1 MELLQDVGPRTSRS
15 ETHALIGAL
24 ADSDG
29 ETYAHSLSVAAT
41 ATQIARRLGLRGEE
55 LIDIEFGALLH
66 DIGKLCLP
74 QRLLSKPGPLT
85 DAERRLIRMHPDW
98 GARLV
103 ESIPGLEAVAAI
115 VRFHHERPDGQGYP
129 RGLPYAEIPVGAR
142 IVSVC
147 DAYGAMTKTRPYR
160 AALRHDA
167 ALAELGRHAGTQF
180 DPDVVEALI
189 EFVRVPERLS
199 A

>member
-1 MELLQDVGPRTSRS
+1 MALLQEVRSGTSRS
-15 ETHALIGAL
+15 ETHALIRAL

-29 ETYAHSLSVAAT
+29 ETYAHSLQVAAT
-41 ATQIARRLGLRGEE
+41 ATELARRLGLHGEE

-85 DAERRLIRMHPDW
+85 EAERRLIRMHPDW
-98 GARLV
+98 GAGLV
-103 ESIPGLEAVAAI
+103 ESIPGLEEVAAI
-115 VRFHHERPDGQGYP
+115 VRFHHERPDGTGYP
-129 RGLPYAEIPVGAR
+129 RGLASDDVPMGAR

-167 ALAELGRHAGTQF
+167 ALAELERHAGTQF
-180 DPDVVEALI
+180 DREAVEALI
-189 EFVRVPERLS
+189 ELVRLPERLS

>member
-1 MELLQDVGPRTSRS
+1 MALLQEVRSGTSRS
-15 ETHALIGAL
+15 ETHALIRAL
-24 ADSDG
+24 ADLDG
-29 ETYAHSLSVAAT
+29 ETYAHSLQVAAT
-41 ATQIARRLGLRGEE
+41 ATELARRLGLHGDE

-85 DAERRLIRMHPDW
+85 EAERRLIRKHPDW
-98 GARLV
+98 GAGLV
-103 ESIPGLEAVAAI
+103 ESIPGLEEVAAI
-115 VRFHHERPDGQGYP
+115 VRFHHERPDGTGYP
-129 RGLPYAEIPVGAR
+129 HGLPYADIPMGAR

-167 ALAELGRHAGTQF
+167 ALAELERHAGTQF

-189 EFVRVPERLS
+189 EFVRLPERLS

>member
-1 MELLQDVGPRTSRS
+1 MELLQEVGSGASRS
-15 ETHALIGAL
+15 ETHALIRAL

-29 ETYAHSLSVAAT
+29 ETYAHSLQVAAT
-41 ATQIARRLGLRGEE
+41 ATAVARRLGLRGEE

-74 QRLLSKPGPLT
+74 RGILSKPGRLT
-85 DAERRLIRMHPDW
+85 DAERDLIRMHPEW
-98 GARLV
+98 GASLV
-103 ESIPGLEAVAAI
+103 ESIPGLERVAAI
-115 VRFHHERPDGQGYP
+115 VRFHHERPDGRGYP
-129 RGLPYAEIPVGAR
+129 RGLDHGDIPRAAR

-147 DAYGAMTKTRPYR
+147 DAYGAMTQTRPYR
-160 AALRHDA
+160 AALMHHA
-167 ALAELGRHAGTQF
+167 ALAELERHSGTQF

-189 EFVRVPERLS
+189 DHVRTPARLS

>member
-1 MELLQDVGPRTSRS
+1 MELLQEVGSGAARS
-15 ETHALIGAL
+15 ETHSLIRAL

-29 ETYAHSLSVAAT
+29 ETYSHSLQVAAMAT
-41 ATQIARRLGLRGEE
+41 AMARRLGVHGEE

-74 QRLLSKPGPLT
+74 RGILEKPGRLT
-85 DAERRLIRMHPDW
+85 DAERDLIRMHPEW
-98 GARLV
+98 GASLV

-115 VRFHHERPDGQGYP
+115 VRFHHERPDGRGYP
-129 RGLPYAEIPVGAR
+129 HGLHHDDIPLAAR

-160 AALRHDA
+160 AALMHNA
-167 ALAELGRHAGTQF
+167 ALAELERCSGTQF
-180 DPDVVEALI
+180 DPDVVDALI
-189 EFVRVPERLS
+189 DHVRMPERLS

>member
-1 MELLQDVGPRTSRS
+1 MALLQEVSSGTSRS
-15 ETHALIGAL
+15 ETHALIRAL
-24 ADSDG
+24 ADLDG
-29 ETYAHSLSVAAT
+29 ETYAHSLQVAAT
-41 ATQIARRLGLRGEE
+41 ATELARRLGMQGDE

-85 DAERRLIRMHPDW
+85 EAERRLIRKHPDW
-98 GARLV
+98 GAGLV
-103 ESIPGLEAVAAI
+103 EDIPGLEEVVAI
-115 VRFHHERPDGQGYP
+115 VRFHHERPDGTGYP
-129 RGLPYAEIPVGAR
+129 RGLAYADIPIGAR

-167 ALAELGRHAGTQF
+167 ALAELERHAGTQF

-189 EFVRVPERLS
+189 EFVRLPERLS